1 MNKIGIIVGSTR
13 PNRMSINIA
22 EWLKEEYELISD
34 NEFVLLDLK
43 DFPLPFYGEEDKH
56 KVILKWEEAIE
67 SCDAFV
73 FVTPEYNHS
82 ITGVLKNA
90 LDFGYHYWNE
100 KPATILSYGYGASGS
115 RAASHLRGILGAL
128 GVYDLK
134 TQILISLTEDVK
146 DKVFTPRDLHKKNIR
161 ISLEQI
167 EKYIDF

>member
-1 MNKIGIIVGSTR
+1 MSKIGIIVGSTR
-13 PNRMSINIA
+13 PHRMSINVA
-22 EWLKEEYELISD
+22 SWLKDEYELISD

-43 DFPLPFYGEEDKH
+43 DFPLPFFGEEDKENA
-56 KVILKWEEAIE
+56 ILKWEESIE

-90 LDFGYHYWNE
+90 LDFGYNYWNG
-100 KPATILSYGYGASGS
+100 KPATIVSYGYGASGA

-134 TQILISLTEDVK
+134 TQILISLTEDVV
-146 DKVFTPRDLHKKNIR
+146 DKKFKPRDIHKKNIR
-161 ISLEQI
+161 TSLNQI
-167 EKYIDF
+167 EERII